1 VIALTT
7 DAPRAPVSS
16 RRIARALAPIAIL
29 AIIAAAAPLLAP
41 YDPNRQLDVLALRS
55 QAPSFAHPF
64 GTDSFGRDV
73 LSRVLYG
80 GRVSLAVS
88 LASVVLGLVVGTL
101 YGVCTA
107 FAPRAVA
114 QMLRRA
120 LDVALAVP
128 RVLILLAVLAIVER
142 LSIPALVV
150 LIGLTGWFATGR
162 QVADELD
169 ALRTRE
175 FALAARAAG
184 VRTVRLVWVHLL
196 PHLLPLLIVSGT
208 FAVAN
213 TTGLEAGLSYLGLG
227 VQAPDASWGT
237 IINEGMGTIGSE
249 WWLAVFPGIATV
261 LAAVAC
267 NHAGDVLREHF
278 APAHVAEP

>member
-1 VIALTT
+1 MTSLPLPAL
-7 DAPRAPVSS
+7 RAPSSS
-16 RRIARALAPIAIL
+16 RRIANALAPIVIL
-29 AIIAAAAPLLAP
+29 AVIAAAAPLLAP
-41 YDPNRQLDVLALRS
+41 YDPNQQLDVIALRS

-80 GRVSLAVS
+80 GRISLAVS
-88 LASVVLGLVVGTL
+88 LASVLLGLVVGTV
-101 YGVCTA
+101 YGVCSA
-107 FAPRAVA
+107 FAPRAVG
-114 QMLRRA
+114 QFLRRT
-120 LDVALAVP
+120 LDVMIAMP
-128 RVLILLAVLAIVER
+128 RVLMLLAVLAIVER
-142 LSIPALVV
+142 LSIPALVL

-184 VRTVRLVWVHLL
+184 VRTLRVVWVHLL
-196 PHLLPLLIVSGT
+196 PHLLPLLVVNGT

-213 TTGLEAGLSYLGLG
+213 TVALEAGLSYLGLG
-227 VQAPDASWGT
+227 VQPPDASWGT
-237 IINEGMGTIGSE
+237 IINEGMGTIGGE

-261 LAAVAC
+261 LAALAC
-267 NHAGDVLREHF
+267 NHAGDVLRERF